1 MALTGNYTCN
11 VFRTGILDGVYNF
24 GTGTTDVFKI
34 ALYTNAATLDA
45 STTAYTSTGEVVD
58 AGYTAGGEI
67 LVINQVPTTGN
78 APNTTA
84 YFSFSNAS
92 WTGAITARGA
102 LIYKFNGTTNPAVCV
117 LDFGSNKTSTTTFVV
132 QFPAATNTTAII
144 RIA

>member
-1 MALTGNYTCN
+1 MEFTGNYSCN
-11 VFRTGILDGVYNF
+11 TFRTGLLNGTFNF
-24 GTGTTDVFKI
+24 TSGTFYI
-34 ALYTNAATLDA
+34 ALYTNEATLDA
-45 STTAYTSTGEVVD
+45 STTAYTTTGEVV
-58 AGYTAGGEI
+58 ASGYTAGGE
-67 LVINQVPTTGN
+67 LLTINQVPTTGN

-84 YFSFSNAS
+84 YFSFANAS

-102 LIYKFNGTTNPAVCV
+102 LIYKAGDNGAICV